1 MRLEIRIHRK
11 KLMTMLL
18 RIVVTIICIAST
30 WHVVDYVF
38 NRNLMAEIYPPDA
51 DSISIPIITN
61 QILLLALGLLILP
74 TTLLASS
81 WVIDK
86 LSKLRSIFQILILIP
101 FAGIYGIA
109 MLVCLGMGLSAAD
122 RAHVEIGASYAVML
136 FLLSAA
142 FVFDV
147 IRIYR
152 RLYKKQI
159 P

>member
-1 MRLEIRIHRK
+1 
-11 KLMTMLL
+11 MLL
-18 RIVVTIICIAST
+18 RVAITIICLAST

-74 TTLLASS
+74 TALLSSS
-81 WVIDK
+81 WVIEK
-86 LSKLRSIFQILILIP
+86 ISRLRRIFQILILVP

-109 MLVCLGMGLSAAD
+109 MLVCLGMGLSTAD
-122 RAHVEIGASYAVML
+122 RVHIEIGVSYAVML
-136 FLLSAA
+136 LLLTVA

-147 IRIYR
+147 VRIYR
-152 RLYKKQI
+152 RLYKNQI
-159 P
+159 PE

>member
-1 MRLEIRIHRK
+1 MRLEIRIHSK

-18 RIVVTIICIAST
+18 RIATTIICIAST

-74 TTLLASS
+74 TTLLANS

-86 LSKLRSIFQILILIP
+86 LSKLRRIFQILILIP

-109 MLVCLGMGLSAAD
+109 MLVCLGMGLSTAD
-122 RAHVEIGASYAVML
+122 RAHIEIGASYAVML

-147 IRIYR
+147 VRIYR

>member
-1 MRLEIRIHRK
+1 
-11 KLMTMLL
+11 MTMIL
-18 RIVVTIICIAST
+18 RVVITIICIATT

-38 NRNLMAEIYPPDA
+38 NRNLMAEIYSPDA

-61 QILLLALGLLILP
+61 QVLLLALGLLILP
-74 TTLLASS
+74 TTLLASP
-81 WVIDK
+81 WVIEK
-86 LSKLRSIFQILILIP
+86 LSKLRRILQILILIP

-109 MLVCLGMGLSAAD
+109 MLVCLGMGLSTAD
-122 RAHVEIGASYAVML
+122 RAHIEIGASYAVML

>member
-1 MRLEIRIHRK
+1 
-11 KLMTMLL
+11 MTMLL

-38 NRNLMAEIYPPDA
+38 NRNLMADIYPPDA

-61 QILLLALGLLILP
+61 QILLLVLGLLILP

-101 FAGIYGIA
+101 FAGIYGVA
-109 MLVCLGMGLSAAD
+109 MLVCLGMGLSTAD
-122 RAHVEIGASYAVML
+122 RAHIEIGASYAVML

-147 IRIYR
+147 VRIYR

>member
-1 MRLEIRIHRK
+1 
-11 KLMTMLL
+11 MLL

-86 LSKLRSIFQILILIP
+86 LSKLRRILQILILVP

-109 MLVCLGMGLSAAD
+109 MLVCLGMGLSTAD
-122 RAHVEIGASYAVML
+122 RAHIEIGASYAVML

-147 IRIYR
+147 VRIYR
-152 RLYKKQI
+152 RLYKNQI

>member
-1 MRLEIRIHRK
+1 
-11 KLMTMLL
+11 MLL

-86 LSKLRSIFQILILIP
+86 LSKLRRIFQILILIP
-101 FAGIYGIA
+101 FAGIYGVAI
-109 MLVCLGMGLSAAD
+109 LVCLGMGLSTAD
-122 RAHVEIGASYAVML
+122 RAHIEIGASYAVML
-136 FLLSAA
+136 FLLSAV

-147 IRIYR
+147 VRIYR

>member
-1 MRLEIRIHRK
+1 
-11 KLMTMLL
+11 MLL
-18 RIVVTIICIAST
+18 RVAITIICLAST

-74 TTLLASS
+74 TALLSSS
-81 WVIDK
+81 WVIEK
-86 LSKLRSIFQILILIP
+86 ISRLRRILQILILVP

-109 MLVCLGMGLSAAD
+109 MLVCFGMALSTAD
-122 RAHVEIGASYAVML
+122 RVHIEIGVSYAVML
-136 FLLSAA
+136 LLLTVA

-147 IRIYR
+147 VRIYR
-152 RLYKKQI
+152 RLYKNQI
-159 P
+159 PE

>member
-1 MRLEIRIHRK
+1 
-11 KLMTMLL
+11 MTMLL

-38 NRNLMAEIYPPDA
+38 NRNLMAEFYPPDA

-61 QILLLALGLLILP
+61 QILLLVLGLLILP

-101 FAGIYGIA
+101 FAGIYGVA
-109 MLVCLGMGLSAAD
+109 MLVCLGMGLSTAD
-122 RAHVEIGASYAVML
+122 RAHIEIGASYAVML

-147 IRIYR
+147 VRIYR

>member
-1 MRLEIRIHRK
+1 
-11 KLMTMLL
+11 MLL
-18 RIVVTIICIAST
+18 RVVVTIICIAST

-109 MLVCLGMGLSAAD
+109 MLVCLGMGLSTAD
-122 RAHVEIGASYAVML
+122 RAHIEIGASYAVML

>member
-1 MRLEIRIHRK
+1 
-11 KLMTMLL
+11 MLL

-38 NRNLMAEIYPPDA
+38 NRNLMADIYPPDA

-86 LSKLRSIFQILILIP
+86 LSKLRRIFQILILIP
-101 FAGIYGIA
+101 FAGIYGVA
-109 MLVCLGMGLSAAD
+109 MLVCLGMGLSTAD
-122 RAHVEIGASYAVML
+122 RAHIEIGASYAVML

-147 IRIYR
+147 VRIYR

>member
-1 MRLEIRIHRK
+1 
-11 KLMTMLL
+11 MTMIL
-18 RIVVTIICIAST
+18 RIVITIICIAST

-61 QILLLALGLLILP
+61 QIQLLALGLLILP

-86 LSKLRSIFQILILIP
+86 LSKLRRVLQILILVP

-109 MLVCLGMGLSAAD
+109 MLVCLGMGLSTAD
-122 RAHVEIGASYAVML
+122 RAHIEIGASYAVML

-147 IRIYR
+147 VRIYR
-152 RLYKKQI
+152 RLYKNQI

>member
-1 MRLEIRIHRK
+1 
-11 KLMTMLL
+11 MLL
-18 RIVVTIICIAST
+18 RIATTIICIAST

-61 QILLLALGLLILP
+61 QILLLGLGLLILP

-109 MLVCLGMGLSAAD
+109 MLVCLGMGLSTAD
-122 RAHVEIGASYAVML
+122 RAHIEIGVSYAVML

-147 IRIYR
+147 VRIYR
-152 RLYKKQI
+152 RLYKTDSLKNGT
-159 P
+159 

>member
-1 MRLEIRIHRK
+1 
-11 KLMTMLL
+11 MLL

-38 NRNLMAEIYPPDA
+38 NRNLMADIYPPDA

-61 QILLLALGLLILP
+61 QILLLVLGLLILP

-101 FAGIYGIA
+101 FAGIYGVA
-109 MLVCLGMGLSAAD
+109 MLVCLGMGLSTAD
-122 RAHVEIGASYAVML
+122 RAHIEIGASYAVML

-147 IRIYR
+147 VRIYR

>member
-1 MRLEIRIHRK
+1 
-11 KLMTMLL
+11 MLL

-61 QILLLALGLLILP
+61 QILLLGLGLLILP

-86 LSKLRSIFQILILIP
+86 LSKLRRIFQILILIP

-109 MLVCLGMGLSAAD
+109 MLVCLGMGLSTAD
-122 RAHVEIGASYAVML
+122 RAHIEIGASYAVML

-147 IRIYR
+147 VRIYR
-152 RLYKKQI
+152 RLYKTDSLKKGT
-159 P
+159 

>member
-1 MRLEIRIHRK
+1 
-11 KLMTMLL
+11 MTMLL

-74 TTLLASS
+74 TTLLANS

-101 FAGIYGIA
+101 FAGIYAIA
-109 MLVCLGMGLSAAD
+109 MLVTTHRG
-122 RAHVEIGASYAVML
+122 
-136 FLLSAA
+136 
-142 FVFDV
+142 
-147 IRIYR
+147 IRF
-152 RLYKKQI
+152 
-159 P
+159 

>member
-1 MRLEIRIHRK
+1 
-11 KLMTMLL
+11 MLL

-86 LSKLRSIFQILILIP
+86 LSKLRRIFQILILIP
-101 FAGIYGIA
+101 FAGIYGVAI
-109 MLVCLGMGLSAAD
+109 LVCLGMGLSTAD
-122 RAHVEIGASYAVML
+122 RAHIEIGASYAVML

-147 IRIYR
+147 VRIYR

>member
-1 MRLEIRIHRK
+1 
-11 KLMTMLL
+11 MTLIL

>member
-1 MRLEIRIHRK
+1 
-11 KLMTMLL
+11 MTMLL

-38 NRNLMAEIYPPDA
+38 NRNLMADIYPPDA

-61 QILLLALGLLILP
+61 QILLLVLGLLILP

-109 MLVCLGMGLSAAD
+109 MLVCLGMGLSTAD
-122 RAHVEIGASYAVML
+122 RAHIEIGASYAVML

-147 IRIYR
+147 VRIYR

>member
-1 MRLEIRIHRK
+1 
-11 KLMTMLL
+11 MTMLL

-38 NRNLMAEIYPPDA
+38 NRNLMADIYPPDA

-86 LSKLRSIFQILILIP
+86 LSKLRRIFQILILIP
-101 FAGIYGIA
+101 FAGIYGVAI
-109 MLVCLGMGLSAAD
+109 LVCLGMGLSAAD
-122 RAHVEIGASYAVML
+122 KAHIEIGASYAAML
-136 FLLSAA
+136 ILLTAA
-142 FVFDV
+142 LISDG

-152 RLYKKQI
+152 YLYKRCTKS
-159 P
+159 

>member
-1 MRLEIRIHRK
+1 MI
-11 KLMTMLL
+11 L
-18 RIVVTIICIAST
+18 RIVITIICIAST

-61 QILLLALGLLILP
+61 QIQLLALGLLILP

-86 LSKLRSIFQILILIP
+86 LSKLRRVLQILILVP

-109 MLVCLGMGLSAAD
+109 MLVCLGMGLSTAD
-122 RAHVEIGASYAVML
+122 RAHIEIGASYAVML

-147 IRIYR
+147 VRIYR
-152 RLYKKQI
+152 RLYKNQI

>member
-1 MRLEIRIHRK
+1 
-11 KLMTMLL
+11 MLL

-86 LSKLRSIFQILILIP
+86 LSKLRRIFQILILIP
-101 FAGIYGIA
+101 FAGIYGVA
-109 MLVCLGMGLSAAD
+109 MLVCLGMGLSTAD
-122 RAHVEIGASYAVML
+122 RAHIEIGASYAVML

-147 IRIYR
+147 VRIYR
-152 RLYKKQI
+152 RLYKTDSLKNGT
-159 P
+159 

>member
-1 MRLEIRIHRK
+1 
-11 KLMTMLL
+11 MLL

-86 LSKLRSIFQILILIP
+86 LSKLRRILQILILVP
-101 FAGIYGIA
+101 FAGVYGIA
-109 MLVCLGMGLSAAD
+109 MLVCLGMGLSTAD
-122 RAHVEIGASYAVML
+122 RAHIEIGASYAVMF

>member
-1 MRLEIRIHRK
+1 
-11 KLMTMLL
+11 
-18 RIVVTIICIAST
+18 
-30 WHVVDYVF
+30 
-38 NRNLMAEIYPPDA
+38 MADIYPPDA

-61 QILLLALGLLILP
+61 QILLLVLGLLILP

-101 FAGIYGIA
+101 FAGIYGVA
-109 MLVCLGMGLSAAD
+109 MLVCLGMGLSTAD
-122 RAHVEIGASYAVML
+122 RAHIEIGASYAVML

-147 IRIYR
+147 VRIYR

>member
-1 MRLEIRIHRK
+1 
-11 KLMTMLL
+11 MLL
-18 RIVVTIICIAST
+18 RIVITIICIAST
-30 WHVVDYVF
+30 WNVVDYVF

-74 TTLLASS
+74 TTLLAST
-81 WVIDK
+81 WVLDK
-86 LSKLRSIFQILILIP
+86 VSKLRSIFQILILVP

-109 MLVCLGMGLSAAD
+109 MLVCLGMGLSTAD
-122 RAHVEIGASYAVML
+122 RAHIEIGASYAVML

-147 IRIYR
+147 VRIYR